1 MPMSYIL
8 SIDQGT
14 SSSRAILFDESF
26 RAVHSS
32 QKEFTQYFPNEGWV
46 EHDPSEIWR
55 SVFDVVEDV
64 LKNSPADINEIAS
77 IGITNQR
84 ETTVIWDKETGK
96 EVYPAIVWQD
106 RRTTDFCNSL
116 VDDQLEGMVSKKTGL
131 IIDPYFSAS
140 KIKWILDNVPDA
152 KKKAEEGRLAFGTI
166 DSFLVWKLTEGRV
179 HKSDATN
186 ASRTMLY
193 NINEDCWE

>member
-1 MPMSYIL
+1 M
-8 SIDQGT
+8 
-14 SSSRAILFDESF
+14 
-26 RAVHSS
+26 
-32 QKEFTQYFPNEGWV
+32 
-46 EHDPSEIWR
+46 
-55 SVFDVVEDV
+55 
-64 LKNSPADINEIAS
+64 
-77 IGITNQR
+77 
-84 ETTVIWDKETGK
+84 DKETGK

-166 DSFLVWKLTEGRV
+166 DSFSLEIDRR
-179 HKSDATN
+179 KS
-186 ASRTMLY
+186 S
-193 NINEDCWE
+193 

>member
-1 MPMSYIL
+1 M
-8 SIDQGT
+8 
-14 SSSRAILFDESF
+14 
-26 RAVHSS
+26 
-32 QKEFTQYFPNEGWV
+32 
-46 EHDPSEIWR
+46 
-55 SVFDVVEDV
+55 
-64 LKNSPADINEIAS
+64 
-77 IGITNQR
+77 
-84 ETTVIWDKETGK
+84 
-96 EVYPAIVWQD
+96 
-106 RRTTDFCNSL
+106 
-116 VDDQLEGMVSKKTGL
+116 DDQLEGMVSKKTGL

-193 NINEDCWE
+193 NINEDCWDEELLNLFDIPLKMMPEVSNNVDE